1 MRWENVLRNEQ
12 RELIRRYIGVLKEYA
27 KSDEYA
33 RDLEE
38 MRKRKEFFSKTLGK
52 EKLVNLSEFELG
64 EIISK
69 LWATGMWTNKEY
81 LLQKLIS
88 DNGLEK
94 IRRELTNLLY
104 GEGEFEERFDRFMK
118 NVKGLG
124 PASVTEILCSFNP
137 REYGIWNDKARKAL
151 KHLGFEKEL
160 PLNKYYISGKEYQR
174 FNAVAKAIAEEL
186 KRAGFSDADLLLVD
200 YFLYEVWRRK
210 GEMEAYT
217 PTPHEATDF
226 DHDEIRDHVRDIGM
240 WLGFDAET
248 EKLIAPGSRVDVVW
262 RARIGN
268 LGTIAYVFEIHKN
281 GPIKSLILNLQKAS
295 RSPVVQKVIA
305 VSNREQLDKIK
316 REVEGL
322 PEDFLKKLVL
332 WDVEELERTY
342 EHLSEVVNVIQK
354 LGLITSEFE

>member
-1 MRWENVLRNEQ
+1 VLKKEQ
-12 RELIRRYIGVLKEYA
+12 RELIRRYIGVFREYA
-27 KSDEYA
+27 KSEEYA

-38 MRKRKEFFSKTLGK
+38 RRKREEFFSKVLEK
-52 EKLVNLSEFELG
+52 ERLANLSEFELG

-69 LWATGMWTNKEY
+69 LWATSIWTNKEY
-81 LLQKLIS
+81 LLQRLIS

-94 IRRELTNLLY
+94 IRRELINLLY
-104 GEGEFEERFDRFMK
+104 GEEEFEKRFDRFMK

-124 PASVTEILCSFNP
+124 PASVTELLCFFNP

-151 KHLGFEKEL
+151 KYLGFEKEL
-160 PLNKYYISGKEYQR
+160 PLNKYQISGKEYQR

-186 KRAGFSDADLLLVD
+186 KKAGFPDADLLLVD
-200 YFLYEVWRRK
+200 YFLYEVWRRR
-210 GEMEAYT
+210 GELET
-217 PTPHEATDF
+217 PTPAPHEAKDF
-226 DHDEIRDHVRDIGM
+226 DHNEIRDHVRDIGM

-281 GPIKSLILNLQKAS
+281 GSIKSLILNLQKAS

-305 VSNREQLDKIK
+305 VSDREQLNKIK

-332 WDVEELERTY
+332 WDVEEVERTY
-342 EHLSEVVNVIQK
+342 EQLSEVVNVIQK